1 MMAHIMEANVN
12 EAGQDLD
19 PVPEGP
25 RVDRR
30 PDEVPDDTIVAKALK
45 LFKED
50 QVQVLVNQLKSLA
63 ASDAGEKIL
72 LITMDSLVDLAS
84 EANHPELHFFQDL
97 RAHCLRVRDLVPV
110 ASVILEV
117 LATKQE
123 DKMWLIV
130 QNLCKEYKLEET
142 SAMAQRQAKV
152 TGSSA
157 QDVEVLS
164 GANFGSKKQFKPM
177 MPFPQYGWQSYPF
190 HMPPTYFPGAQLDFQ
205 GSQFLQQGVRP
216 FTKRKCY
223 ICGLLGHISEDCVE
237 PVMHTK

>member
-63 ASDAGEKIL
+63 ASDAEEKIL

-130 QNLCKEYKLEET
+130 QNLCKEYKVVET
-142 SAMAQRQAKV
+142 SAMSQRQAKL

-157 QDVEVLS
+157 QEVEVS
-164 GANFGSKKQFKPM
+164 GANSGSKKQFKPM
-177 MPFPQYGWQSYPF
+177 MSFPQYGWQGYPF

-205 GSQFLQQGVRP
+205 GAQFLQQGVRP
-216 FTKRKCY
+216 FIKRKCY
-223 ICGLLGHISEDCVE
+223 ICGLHGHISEDCVE
-237 PVMHTK
+237 PVMHTE